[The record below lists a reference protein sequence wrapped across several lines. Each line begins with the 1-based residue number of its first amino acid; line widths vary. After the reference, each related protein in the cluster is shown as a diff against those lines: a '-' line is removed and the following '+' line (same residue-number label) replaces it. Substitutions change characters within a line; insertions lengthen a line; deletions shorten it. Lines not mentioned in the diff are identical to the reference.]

1 MEKEN
6 LLKRKKKTS
15 FSLTRDMEQILQL
28 HGFQM
33 E

>member
-6 LLKRKKKTS
+6 LLKRKKNL
-15 FSLTRDMEQILQL
+15 FSLTRDMEQIPQL